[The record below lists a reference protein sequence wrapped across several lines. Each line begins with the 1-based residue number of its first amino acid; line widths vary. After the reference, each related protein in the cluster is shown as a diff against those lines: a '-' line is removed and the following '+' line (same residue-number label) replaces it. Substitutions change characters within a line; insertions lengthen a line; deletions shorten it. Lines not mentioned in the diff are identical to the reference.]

1 MMMLT
6 GKVALVT
13 GAGAGIGRAIAESYA
28 REGARLVIS
37 DVNAALGA
45 QTVAAIEAA
54 GGQAVFIKADVAE
67 AAGHAALAAAAL
79 QHFGALHIAC
89 NNAGIAGGGRALTET
104 TDEDWGRVIAVNL
117 TGVFLGMRAQIP
129 AIAAAG
135 GGAIVNIASV
145 LGSVAIPN
153 SAPYVASKHGCVG
166 LTRAAALEAAGQK
179 VRVNAVGPGFIA
191 TPMASKLD
199 QASIDAIAAKHAL
212 GRWGTAQEIAEVAL
226 WLASDK
232 ASFVTGAYYTADGGY
247 SAQ

>member
-1 MMMLT
+1 MLT

-28 REGARLVIS
+28 RAGARLVLS
-37 DVNAALGA
+37 DVNAALGGE
-45 QTVAAIEAA
+45 TVAAIEALV
-54 GGQAVFIKADVAE
+54 G
-67 AAGHAALAAAAL
+67 AALA
-79 QHFGALHIAC
+79 HFGALHIAC

-104 TDEDWGRVIAVNL
+104 TDDDWGRVLAVNL
-117 TGVFLGMRAQIP
+117 TGVFMGMRAQIP

-135 GGAIVNIASV
+135 GGSIVNIASV
-145 LGSVAIPN
+145 LGCVAIPN

-191 TPMASKLD
+191 TPMAAKLD
-199 QASIDAIAAKHAL
+199 QASIEAIAAKHAL

-226 WLASDK
+226 WLSSDK

>member
-1 MMMLT
+1 MMLT

-191 TPMASKLD
+191 TPMAASLD

>member
-1 MMMLT
+1 MLS

-13 GAGAGIGRAIAESYA
+13 GAGAGIGRAVAESYA
-28 REGARLVIS
+28 RAGARLVLS

-45 QTVAAIEAA
+45 ETVAAIEAL

-67 AAGHAALAAAAL
+67 AAGHEALVAAAL

-89 NNAGIAGGGRALTET
+89 NNAGIAGGGRALTQT

-117 TGVFLGMRAQIP
+117 TGVFMGMRAQIP

-191 TPMASKLD
+191 TPMAAKLD
-199 QASIDAIAAKHAL
+199 QAAIDAIAAKHAL

-226 WLASDK
+226 WLSSDK

>member
-1 MMMLT
+1 MLN

-13 GAGAGIGRAIAESYA
+13 GAGAGIGRAVAESYA
-28 REGARLVIS
+28 RAGARLVLS

-45 QTVAAIEAA
+45 ETVAAIEAL

-67 AAGHAALAAAAL
+67 AAGHEALVAAAL

-89 NNAGIAGGGRALTET
+89 NNAGIAGGGRALTQT

-117 TGVFLGMRAQIP
+117 TGVFMGMRAQIP

-153 SAPYVASKHGCVG
+153 AAPYIASKHGCVG

-191 TPMASKLD
+191 TPMAAKLD
-199 QASIDAIAAKHAL
+199 QAAINAIAAKHAL

-226 WLASDK
+226 WLSSDK

>member
-1 MMMLT
+1 MLT

-28 REGARLVIS
+28 RAGARLVLS

-45 QTVAAIEAA
+45 ETVAAIEAL
-54 GGQAVFIKADVAE
+54 GGQAVFVKADVAE
-67 AAGHAALAAAAL
+67 AAGHQALVAAALA
-79 QHFGALHIAC
+79 HFGALHIAC

-104 TDEDWGRVIAVNL
+104 TDDDWGRVIAVNL
-117 TGVFLGMRAQIP
+117 TGVFMGMRAQIP

-145 LGSVAIPN
+145 LGCVAIPN

-191 TPMASKLD
+191 TPMAAKLD

-226 WLASDK
+226 WLSSDK